1 MTRAVKLRDDY
12 SASDLRRL
20 AARSR
25 HANAA
30 RRLLALAAI
39 RDGANRT
46 DAARVGGMDRQTL
59 RDWVHRFNAE
69 GPDGLRDYQHAGPA
83 CRLNAAQQAELKAL
97 VEAGPDRQRDGVV
110 RWRRVDLQRVIEER
124 FGVVYHERHV
134 STLLKRLG
142 FSHVSARP
150 RHPGQDPAVME
161 AFKKNFPRIL
171 SAHTGHLPKGKSIEI
186 WFQDEA
192 RIGQKNGIVR
202 QWARRGTR
210 PSQPADQRYDN
221 AWLFGAICPARGKA
235 AGLAL
240 PFTGTAS
247 MQLHIEEISRCV
259 TRGAHAVVLLDRAGW
274 HTTPKLKMPR
284 NVSRI
289 FLPSRAPELNPVEN
303 IWQFLRANWL
313 SNTVFDGIEHII
325 DAACSAWNNLAD
337 LPETIRSIGLRKWA
351 HTGQSL

>member
-25 HANAA
+25 QANAA

-39 RDGANRT
+39 RDGASRT

-69 GPDGLRDYQHAGPA
+69 GPDGLRDYQHPGPA
-83 CRLNAAQQAELKAL
+83 CRLNGAQQAELKAL

-110 RWRRVDLQRVIEER
+110 RWRRIDLQRVIRER
-124 FGVVYHERHV
+124 FGVIYHERHV

-171 SAHTGHLPKGKSIEI
+171 SAHIGHLPKGKPIEI

-210 PSQPADQRYDN
+210 PRQPADQRYEN

-235 AGLAL
+235 AGLVL
-240 PFTGTAS
+240 PFVGTAS
-247 MQLHIEEISRCV
+247 MQLHIEEISRYV
-259 TRGAHAVVLLDRAGW
+259 ARGAHAVVLLDRAGW
-274 HTTPKLKMPR
+274 HTTSKLKLPR
-284 NVSRI
+284 NVSLI

-313 SNTVFDGIEHII
+313 ANTVFDGIEHII
-325 DAACSAWNNLAD
+325 DAACSAWNNLAA
-337 LPETIRSIGLRKWA
+337 LPDTIRSIGLRKWA
-351 HTGQSL
+351 HTGQCP